1 MGRVVAR
8 RLAGLSI
15 LLTAG
20 CAASDSYTRQG
31 SHFDSRVWADATNS
45 LAHDPWQLGPALVLV
60 GIIPLGLS
68 LDHQLKTDI
77 LDENKRLSDH
87 SGDELQL
94 LMLEASAT
102 AAVGSLIAGDHGRLF
117 EVWAETS
124 LVTAGITQGL
134 KASVRRER
142 PSGTSNSSFPSGH
155 VSFTVSMGTMLARAF
170 DDLTEDWWG
179 SLGYLFYVPGAIT
192 AVERV
197 EQRQHYVSDVAAG
210 AFIGFTVGNLIW
222 NAHYG
227 KEGEHGIFRRV
238 GLGEFVPMIDEDTVG
253 IAFRSRF

>member
-1 MGRVVAR
+1 MIVN

-15 LLTAG
+15 LLALG
-20 CAASDSYTRQG
+20 CASPDSYVRQD

-60 GIIPLGLS
+60 GVIPLGLS

-77 LDENKRLSDH
+77 LDENKRLTQH

-117 EVWAETS
+117 EVWAETN

-134 KASVRRER
+134 KLTVQRER
-142 PSGTSNSSFPSGH
+142 PSGRSHSSFPSGH
-155 VSFTVSMGTMLARAF
+155 VSFTVSMGAMLSRAF
-170 DDLTEDWWG
+170 DDLTDDWWG
-179 SLGYLFYVPGAIT
+179 SLGYLFYIPGAIT

-210 AFIGFTVGNLIW
+210 AAIGFTVGNLVW

-227 KEGEHGIFRRV
+227 KEGEHSIFRRM
-238 GLGEFVPMIDEDTVG
+238 GLGELVPMVDENTVG
-253 IAFRSRF
+253 IGFRNRF